1 MPEEYTAK
9 CQMEAAEPETVGRLF
24 GIELAKDDYTV
35 SVLAKMTD
43 DNINNQ
49 YGTDIRNIAIDI
61 PPRLTIIAKKDLNIN
76 YTGKCVSGPD
86 SEIKSGRIIE
96 SGKTAYFLT
105 GARPIPIGS
114 FEGNN
119 LSITSDKIVEV
130 DCNVR
135 EQRTLEFLTLGSC
148 ISTEFK
154 DGTKLSGNRD
164 SFTSDYLTD
173 DGRVI
178 NLDEILKQ
186 KDKVYK
192 LRKKVK
198 SFTVF
203 DEDQVHGITIKYS
216 TIYE

>member
-1 MPEEYTAK
+1 MPGEYTVE
-9 CQMEAAEPETVGRLF
+9 CQMETDPETVGRLL
-24 GIELAKDDYTV
+24 GISPVKDDYTI
-35 SVLAKMTD
+35 SFLAKMTD
-43 DNINNQ
+43 DDINNQ
-49 YGTDIRNIAIDI
+49 YGADVRDIAIDI

-76 YTGKCVSGPD
+76 YTGKIVSGPD

-96 SGKTAYFLT
+96 SSRTAYFLT

-114 FEGNN
+114 FEGNW

-135 EQRTLEFLTLGSC
+135 EQRTLEFLILGSR
-148 ISTEFK
+148 ISVEFK
-154 DGTKLSGNRD
+154 DGTELSGNRD
-164 SFTSDYLTD
+164 SFTSDYVTD

-186 KDKVYK
+186 KDKAYK

-198 SFTVF
+198 SLTVF
-203 DEDQVHGITIKYS
+203 DEDQVHGIAIRYS

>member
-1 MPEEYTAK
+1 MQEDYTVE
-9 CQMEAAEPETVGRLF
+9 CQMEAEPKIVGRLL
-24 GIELAKDDYTV
+24 GISSVKDDYTI
-35 SVLAKMTD
+35 SFLAKMTD
-43 DNINNQ
+43 DDINNQ
-49 YGTDIRNIAIDI
+49 YGADVRDIAIDI

-76 YTGKCVSGPD
+76 YTGKIVSGPD
-86 SEIKSGRIIE
+86 SEIKSGKIIE
-96 SGKTAYFLT
+96 SSKTAYFLT
-105 GARPIPIGS
+105 GARPISIGS
-114 FEGNN
+114 FDGNW

-135 EQRTLEFLTLGSC
+135 EQRTLEFLILGSR
-148 ISTEFK
+148 ISVDFK

-164 SFTSDYLTD
+164 SFTSDYVTD

-186 KDKVYK
+186 KDKAYK

-198 SFTVF
+198 SLTVF
-203 DEDQVHGITIKYS
+203 DEDQVHGIAIRYS

>member
-1 MPEEYTAK
+1 MPGEYTVE
-9 CQMEAAEPETVGRLF
+9 CQMETNPETVGRLL
-24 GIELAKDDYTV
+24 GISPVKDDYTI
-35 SVLAKMTD
+35 SFLAKMTD
-43 DNINNQ
+43 DDINNQ
-49 YGTDIRNIAIDI
+49 YGADVRDIAIDI

-76 YTGKCVSGPD
+76 YTGKIVSGPD
-86 SEIKSGRIIE
+86 SEIKPGKIIE
-96 SGKTAYFLT
+96 SNRTAYFLT

-114 FEGNN
+114 FEGNW

-135 EQRTLEFLTLGSC
+135 EQRTLEFLILGSR
-148 ISTEFK
+148 ISVEFK
-154 DGTKLSGNRD
+154 DGTELSGNRD
-164 SFTSDYLTD
+164 SFTSDYVTD

-186 KDKVYK
+186 KDKAYK

-203 DEDQVHGITIKYS
+203 DEDQVHGIAIRYS

>member
-1 MPEEYTAK
+1 MPGEYTVE
-9 CQMEAAEPETVGRLF
+9 CQMETDPETVGRLL
-24 GIELAKDDYTV
+24 GISSVKDDYTI
-35 SVLAKMTD
+35 SFLAKMTD
-43 DNINNQ
+43 DDINNQ
-49 YGTDIRNIAIDI
+49 YGADVRDIAIDI

-76 YTGKCVSGPD
+76 YTGKIVSGPD

-96 SGKTAYFLT
+96 SSRTAYFLT

-114 FEGNN
+114 FEGNW

-135 EQRTLEFLTLGSC
+135 EQRTLEFLILGSR
-148 ISTEFK
+148 ISVEFK
-154 DGTKLSGNRD
+154 DGTELSGNRD
-164 SFTSDYLTD
+164 SFTSDYVTD

-186 KDKVYK
+186 KDKAYK

-198 SFTVF
+198 SLTVF
-203 DEDQVHGITIKYS
+203 DEDQVHGIAIRYS

>member
-1 MPEEYTAK
+1 MQEEYTAE
-9 CQMEAAEPETVGRLF
+9 CQMEAEPETVGRLL
-24 GIELAKDDYTV
+24 GISSVKNDLTISFLAR
-35 SVLAKMTD
+35 MTD

-49 YGTDIRNIAIDI
+49 YGTDIRDIAIDI
-61 PPRLTIIAKKDLNIN
+61 PPRLTIIAKKDLNIS

-96 SGKTAYFLT
+96 SDKTAYFLT
-105 GARPIPIGS
+105 GARPISIGS
-114 FEGNN
+114 FNGNW

-135 EQRTLEFLTLGSC
+135 RQRTLEFLILGSR
-148 ISTEFK
+148 ISVEFK
-154 DGTKLSGNRD
+154 DGTKLSGDRD
-164 SFTSDYLTD
+164 SFTSDYVAD
-173 DGRVI
+173 NGRVI
-178 NLDEILKQ
+178 NMDAILKQ

-198 SFTVF
+198 NFTVF
-203 DEDQVHGITIKYS
+203 DEDHVHGITIKYS